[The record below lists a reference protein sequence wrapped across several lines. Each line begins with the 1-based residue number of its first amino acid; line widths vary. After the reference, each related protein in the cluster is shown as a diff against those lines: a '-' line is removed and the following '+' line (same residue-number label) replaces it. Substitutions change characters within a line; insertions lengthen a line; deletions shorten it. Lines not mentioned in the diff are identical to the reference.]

1 MGFLPKIATVPAM
14 SDQFTETSRQGW
26 LGRLGNSFVGILIGI
41 ILLIAS
47 FPLLFWNE
55 GRAVKRY
62 QTLKEGAGI
71 VVSVAADRIDPANE
85 GRLVHVTGQAEAKG
99 TLSDPEFGIS
109 VPNGLKLRRKVEMY
123 QWVEER
129 RTETRNKLGGGTE
142 KVTTYHYNKEWSP
155 KVESSKDFREPAGH
169 ENPASMPYSSAV
181 QTAAPITL
189 GVFTLPGFFVEKINR
204 YAPLAE
210 VSTEL
215 APEAIRSKVKS
226 ADGGLFLGAD
236 PKSPAVGDVRITFS
250 AIHPGLI
257 SVVGKQ
263 AGQTFEKFRAAA
275 GGDLD
280 LLEEGSK
287 SASEMFAAAEQTNK
301 MVTWAMRVGFFLMMT
316 MGLSLIAQPLR
327 VMADVLP
334 IAGRVVGMGIGF
346 FAFLLAGIGSSVTIA
361 IAWISY
367 RPMVGIP
374 VLIVTGVLVVWLVV
388 RLFKSKAKTA
398 PRLADVPPPL

>member
-1 MGFLPKIATVPAM
+1 
-14 SDQFTETSRQGW
+14 
-26 LGRLGNSFVGILIGI
+26 
-41 ILLIAS
+41 
-47 FPLLFWNE
+47 
-55 GRAVKRY
+55 
-62 QTLKEGAGI
+62 
-71 VVSVAADRIDPANE
+71 
-85 GRLVHVTGQAEAKG
+85 
-99 TLSDPEFGIS
+99 
-109 VPNGLKLRRKVEMY
+109 
-123 QWVEER
+123 
-129 RTETRNKLGGGTE
+129 
-142 KVTTYHYNKEWSP
+142 VTTYHYNKEWSS
-155 KVESSKDFREPAGH
+155 KEESSKDFREPVGH

-189 GVFTLPGFFVEKINR
+189 GVFTLPGFFVEKINQ

-210 VSTEL
+210 VSTDL

-226 ADGGLFLGAD
+226 ADGGLFLGTD
-236 PKSPAVGDVRITFS
+236 PKSPAVGDVRIAFS
-250 AIHPGLI
+250 AIQPGLI

-263 AGQTFEKFRAAA
+263 VGQTFEKFRAAA

-301 MVTWAMRVGFFLMMT
+301 MVTWAMRFGFFLMMT

-346 FAFLLAGIGSSVTIA
+346 FAFLLAGIGSTVTIA
-361 IAWISY
+361 IAWISH

-374 VLIVTGVLVVWLVV
+374 VLIVTGLLVVWLVA
-388 RLFKSKAKTA
+388 RLFKSKTKTA
-398 PRLADVPPPL
+398 PVLADAPPPL